1 MLLVCCPHL
10 LLLAATGIIGTNL
23 VDAEQTVE
31 AMVAA
36 RDTFPAVEVA
46 PEAAGAAGLTALL
59 AERGVQV
66 VTFEGWERVDA
77 EEVRRGRAA
86 GKPREKM
93 TSVPEM
99 LAVAAGAG

>member
-66 VTFEGWERVDA
+66 VTFEGGGGGGGA
-77 EEVRRGRAA
+77 QAA
-86 GKPREKM
+86 GEDDQR
-93 TSVPEM
+93 
-99 LAVAAGAG
+99 AGDAGRCRRRWVTKKLEN

>member
-1 MLLVCCPHL
+1 
-10 LLLAATGIIGTNL
+10 
-23 VDAEQTVE
+23 
-31 AMVAA
+31 MVAA
-36 RDTFPAVEVA
+36 RGTFPAVVA
-46 PEAAGAAGLTALL
+46 AAGAPGAAGGAGLTALL

-99 LAVAAGAG
+99 LAVAAGAA